1 MNILE
6 RKKSFEKVKEMNASL
21 LGIDDKDKI
30 NLKLNNSANKIKQTP
45 PKKQLNA
52 TILSSQ

>member
-52 TILSSQ
+52 TILSS